1 MKNMTQ
7 NIHEWLFLI
16 RKLKM
21 GSRMLRIVGTTKWA
35 IHPKGERTKIVKP
48 RGGAFSYPPLILV
61 NGGGGFFKRKFS
73 ETVKGGAQGKQEEGG
88 KIPQTQQNKHYFTSN
103 YISHGGGGHPPSPVT
118 VQNCMLRIL
127 VFT

>member
-1 MKNMTQ
+1 MA
-7 NIHEWLFLI
+7 FLI

-35 IHPKGERTKIVKP
+35 IHPEGERTKIVKP
-48 RGGAFSYPPLILV
+48 RGGAFSYPPLILL
-61 NGGGGFFKRKFS
+61 NGGGVFFKRKFA
-73 ETVKGGAQGKQEEGG
+73 ETTESLKHS
-88 KIPQTQQNKHYFTSN
+88 KINI
-103 YISHGGGGHPPSPVT
+103 ISPLIIYHTGGGEHPPSPVT